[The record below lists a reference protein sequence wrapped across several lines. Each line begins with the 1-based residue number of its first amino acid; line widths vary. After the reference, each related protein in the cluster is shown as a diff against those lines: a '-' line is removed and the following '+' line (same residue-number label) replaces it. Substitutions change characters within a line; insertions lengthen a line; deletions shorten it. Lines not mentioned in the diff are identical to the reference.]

1 MSDAPTRNTEQKVEY
16 ATDYK
21 PLHDGPLKLAR
32 GHRIQY
38 ETAQGCDVLL
48 YPEGVVQLSETA
60 AMILKQVD
68 GQKDATGIVS
78 SLMQQFPEAGDISG
92 DIRSF
97 LEVAHARGWIA

>member
-1 MSDAPTRNTEQKVEY
+1 MSEGKVEY

-21 PLHDGPLKLAR
+21 PLHDGAIKLSR

-38 ETAQGCDVLL
+38 EQVQGCDVLL
-48 YPEGVVQLSETA
+48 YPEGVVQLSESA

-68 GQKDATGIVS
+68 GQKTAAAIADE
-78 SLMQQFPEAGDISG
+78 LMRMFPEAGDISG
-92 DIRSF
+92 DVKSF

>member
-1 MSDAPTRNTEQKVEY
+1 MSEPKQVAF

-21 PLHDGPLKLAR
+21 PLHEGPIKLAR

-38 ETAQGCDVLL
+38 ETVQGCDVLL
-48 YPEGVVQLSETA
+48 YPEGVVQLSESA

-68 GQKDATGIVS
+68 GQRTAIDIAAE
-78 SLMQQFPEAGDISG
+78 LNRMFPDDGDLTADVRG
-92 DIRSF
+92 F

>member
-1 MSDAPTRNTEQKVEY
+1 MSETAPDRKIEY

-21 PLHDGPLKLAR
+21 PLHDGALKLAR

-38 ETAQGCDVLL
+38 ETVQGCDVLL

-60 AMILKQVD
+60 AMILKAVD
-68 GQKDATGIVS
+68 GQKSAADIAAA
-78 SLMQQFPEAGDISG
+78 LMAQFPEAGDISG

>member
-1 MSDAPTRNTEQKVEY
+1 MSEGKVEY

-21 PLHDGPLKLAR
+21 PLHDGAIKLAR

-38 ETAQGCDVLL
+38 EQVQGCDVLL
-48 YPEGVVQLSETA
+48 YPEGVVQLSESA

-68 GQKDATGIVS
+68 GQKTAVAIADE
-78 SLMQQFPEAGDISG
+78 LMRMFPEAGDISG
-92 DIRSF
+92 DVISF

>member
-1 MSDAPTRNTEQKVEY
+1 MSDTPGKKVEY

-38 ETAQGCDVLL
+38 ETVQGCDVLL
-48 YPEGVVQLSETA
+48 YPEGVVQLSESA
-60 AMILKQVD
+60 AMILKTVD
-68 GQKDATGIVS
+68 GQKTATDIAAA
-78 SLMQQFPEAGDISG
+78 LMAQFPEAGDISG
-92 DIRSF
+92 DVRSF